1 MSIPPASLPIEA
13 EYRKRLDE
21 RRATLARHERAHV
34 HYGNARLAIVAIAVL
49 LLATMGLRAL
59 PWLLLPLAAFVVIAI
74 AHSRRLNAR
83 DRARSAVRF
92 YERGLARLADDWIGR
107 GSSGDRFRVPHHVYA
122 DDLDLFGQGSL
133 FELLSTARTGAG
145 EETLARWLLE
155 PAAPDEIRARQ
166 EAIRE
171 LIPRLDLREAMAV
184 LGEGSAVGVHA
195 AQLRAWAEAPMRL
208 RGSAIRVALFAMATV
223 TVTTGI
229 IWWMNAIPGWV
240 FLIVILVQSGIAAV
254 FKSRV
259 EVIAHGSEAPARDLD
274 LLADVL
280 RTLEAQS
287 FTSPWLTRLQR
298 ELIDGEQSASATIR
312 RLAFLV
318 TMLLSRE
325 NVFFALPAALM
336 LWATQ
341 FSFAIEAWRDRH
353 GRHIPRWLSVTG
365 DLEALIS
372 LASFAAERPAYAFPA
387 VTIGPPRVAAT
398 ALAHPLLPA
407 SAVANDVSLGAT
419 APHLLIVSGSNMSG
433 KSTLLRA
440 LGLNVVLAQAGAP
453 VRAAGFDM
461 TPLALGAS
469 IRIQDSLHE
478 GQSRFFAEITRL
490 KQIVDL
496 TRAHDGAALFLLDE
510 ILGGT
515 NSHDRRHGAEALL
528 TGLVDLGAI
537 GMATTHDLAL
547 GAIADRSPARAANV
561 HFEDRF
567 ENGVLSFD
575 YRLRPGIVQT
585 SNAIALMKSIGLDV

>member
-1 MSIPPASLPIEA
+1 MTIEA
-13 EYRKRLDE
+13 EYRRRLDD
-21 RRATLARHERAHV
+21 RRATLARHERAHI
-34 HYGNARLAIVAIAVL
+34 HYGNARLAVVAVAIL
-49 LLATMGLRAL
+49 LLAILGLRAL
-59 PWLLLPLAAFVVIAI
+59 PWLLLPLAAFVIIAV
-74 AHSRRLNAR
+74 AHNRRLNAR
-83 DRARSAVRF
+83 DRALSAVRF

-155 PAAPDEIRARQ
+155 PAAPDEIRARHD
-166 EAIRE
+166 AIRE
-171 LIPRLDLREAMAV
+171 LIPQLDLREAIAV
-184 LGEGSAVGVHA
+184 LGEGSVVGVHA
-195 AQLRAWAEAPMRL
+195 AALRAWAEAPIRL
-208 RGSAIRVALFAMATV
+208 RGTATRLGLFAMATV
-223 TVTTGI
+223 TVTTAI
-229 IWWMNAIPGWV
+229 FWWMNAVPGWV
-240 FLIVILVQSGIAAV
+240 FLIVLLVQSGIASV

-274 LLADVL
+274 LLAEVV
-280 RTLEAQS
+280 RTLETQS

-298 ELIDGEQSASATIR
+298 EFVDSEHTASADIR

-318 TMLLSRE
+318 TLLVSRE

-341 FSFAIEAWRDRH
+341 FSFAIEAWRDRA
-353 GRHIPRWLSVTG
+353 GRHIPRWLAATG

-372 LASFAAERPAYAFPA
+372 LASFAAERPSYAFPE
-387 VTIGPPRVAAT
+387 VTIGAPRLASAS
-398 ALAHPLLPA
+398 LAHPLLPA
-407 SAVANDVSLGAT
+407 SAVPNDVSLGT
-419 APHLLIVSGSNMSG
+419 PAPHLLLVSGSNMSG

-453 VRAAGFDM
+453 VRAASFQM
-461 TPLALGAS
+461 APLALGAS

-496 TRAHDGAALFLLDE
+496 TRRHHGAALFLLDE

-547 GAIADRSPARAANV
+547 GAIADRPTARAANV

-585 SNAIALMKSIGLDV
+585 SNAIALMQSIGLDV